1 MRILVAGATGLIG
14 SAVVARLILAGHTVT
29 ALSRS
34 VATAQRRQPEASW
47 VSVDIARQVAPE
59 HWLPHLQGI
68 EAVVNC
74 AGALQDG
81 PSDNLQ
87 GVHAVGI
94 AALFAACE
102 RLGIRRVVHF
112 SAIGVDRATPT
123 AFSRTKLAGDQALM
137 ARDLDWVILRPSVV
151 LGRAAYGAGALMRA
165 LAALPVLPLM
175 PNTGPLQVV
184 QLDEVV
190 ETVLFFLKP
199 DAPACV
205 ALEIAGPE
213 RLPFAD
219 VVLQY
224 RRWRGARPPRI
235 LHLPEWAARIVYLLG
250 DLAGLLGWR
259 PPVRSTARREIVR
272 GAVGD
277 PEPWLRMTGIVPR
290 SLSAALSAEPVTVQ
304 ERWFA
309 PMYLLKPL
317 IFAIF
322 AGFWIFTGI
331 LSVGPSYE
339 LGVALMLEGGSG
351 PLGGP
356 SVIAGGLAD
365 LLIGIGIAVR
375 RFTRPALFAA
385 LAISLFYVVAGTI
398 LLPRLWL
405 EPLGPL
411 AKIWPILMLNLTA
424 LAILKDR

>member
-1 MRILVAGATGLIG
+1 MRVVVSGATGLIG
-14 SAVVARLILAGHTVT
+14 SAVVARLILAGHEVT

-34 VATAQRRQPEASW
+34 VAGASLRQPEARWLSL
-47 VSVDIARQVAPE
+47 DIARQAMPE
-59 HWLPHLQGI
+59 HWIPHLQGI
-68 EAVVNC
+68 EAVVSC

-81 PSDNLQ
+81 PSDSLK
-87 GVHAVGI
+87 GVHATGI
-94 AALFAACE
+94 AALFTACE
-102 RLGIRRVVHF
+102 TLGVRRVVHF
-112 SAIGVDRATPT
+112 SAIGVDRETPT
-123 AFSRTKLAGDQALM
+123 EFSRTKLAGDQALM

-151 LGRAAYGAGALMRA
+151 LGRATYGASALMRA

-175 PNTGPLQVV
+175 LNTGPLQVV

-199 DAPACV
+199 GAPSRL
-205 ALEIAGPE
+205 ALELAGPE
-213 RLPFAD
+213 RLSFAD
-219 VVLQY
+219 VVLRY
-224 RRWRGARPPRI
+224 RRWRGDKGPRI
-235 LHLPEWAARIVYLLG
+235 FRLPVWAARMIYLMG

-272 GAVGD
+272 GAIGD
-277 PEPWLRMTGIVPR
+277 PGPWSRMTGIVPR
-290 SLSAALSAEPVTVQ
+290 SLSTALGAAPISVQ

-317 IFAIF
+317 IFAIL
-322 AGFWIFTGI
+322 AGFWIVTGV

-339 LGVALMLEGGSG
+339 LGVALMLEGGAG
-351 PLGGP
+351 PLSGP

-365 LLIGIGIAVR
+365 LVIGLGIAVR
-375 RFTRPALFAA
+375 RFTRPALYAA
-385 LAISLFYVVAGTI
+385 LAISLFYVVAGSI
-398 LLPRLWL
+398 LLPQLWL

-411 AKIWPILMLNLTA
+411 TKIWPILMLNLTA

>member
-1 MRILVAGATGLIG
+1 MRVLVTGATGLIG
-14 SAVVARLILAGHTVT
+14 SAVVARLLLAGHEVIGI
-29 ALSRS
+29 SRS
-34 VATAQRRQPEASW
+34 IDAAKRRQPEANW
-47 VSVDIARQVAPE
+47 VGLDIARQVTPE
-59 HWLPHLQGI
+59 HWTPHLDGV

-81 PSDNLQ
+81 PSDSLK

-102 RLGIRRVVHF
+102 QLGIRRVIHF
-112 SAIGVDRATPT
+112 SAIGVDREAPT
-123 AFSRTKLAGDQALM
+123 EFSRTKLEGDHALM
-137 ARDLDWVILRPSVV
+137 GRHLDWVILRPSVV
-151 LGRAAYGAGALMRA
+151 LGRGAYGASALFRG
-165 LAALPVLPLM
+165 LAALPILPVM

-190 ETVLFFLKP
+190 ETVLLFLKP
-199 DAPACV
+199 DAPSQV

-213 RLPFAD
+213 RLSFAD
-219 VVLQY
+219 VVLHY
-224 RRWRGARPPRI
+224 RRWCGDASPRI
-235 LHLPEWAARIVYLLG
+235 VHLPEWAARLVYLLG

-259 PPVRSTARREIVR
+259 PPVRSTARREITR
-272 GAVGD
+272 GAIGD
-277 PEPWLRMTGIVPR
+277 PGPWSRMTGIVPR
-290 SLSAALSAEPVTVQ
+290 SLAAALSAEPISVQ
-304 ERWFA
+304 ERWFG
-309 PMYLLKPL
+309 PLYVLKPL
-317 IFAIF
+317 IFVILS
-322 AGFWIFTGI
+322 GFWIVTGV
-331 LSVGPSYE
+331 LSVGPSYD
-339 LGVALMLEGGSG
+339 LGVELMVEGGAG
-351 PLGGP
+351 PLSGP

-365 LLIGIGIAVR
+365 LLIGIGIAIR

>member
-1 MRILVAGATGLIG
+1 MRILITGATGLIG
-14 SAVVARLILAGHTVT
+14 SAVVARLILAGQAVT

-34 VATAQRRQPEASW
+34 VATARRGQSEANWLSI
-47 VSVDIARQVAPE
+47 DIAGQVTPE
-59 HWLPHLQGI
+59 QWLPHLQGI

-81 PSDNLQ
+81 PSDSVQ
-87 GVHAVGI
+87 GVHTVGI
-94 AALFAACE
+94 AALFTACE

-112 SAIGVDRATPT
+112 SAIGVDRGTPT
-123 AFSRTKLAGDQALM
+123 AFSRTKLEGDQALM

-151 LGRAAYGAGALMRA
+151 LGRAAYGASALMRA
-165 LAALPVLPLM
+165 LASLPLLPLM
-175 PNTGPLQVV
+175 PNTAPLQVV
-184 QLDEVV
+184 QLDDVV
-190 ETVLFFLKP
+190 DTVLFFLKS
-199 DAPACV
+199 DAPARV
-205 ALEIAGPE
+205 TLEIAGPE
-213 RLPFAD
+213 RLSFAD
-219 VVLQY
+219 VVLHY
-224 RRWRGARPPRI
+224 RRWRGDPPQRL
-235 LHLPEWAARIVYLLG
+235 LHLPEWAARLIYLMG
-250 DLAGLLGWR
+250 DFAGLLGWR
-259 PPVRSTARREIVR
+259 PPVRSTARREIAR

-277 PEPWLRMTGIVPR
+277 PEPWSRMTGIVPR
-290 SLSAALSAEPVTVQ
+290 SLSAALSAAPISVQ

-322 AGFWIFTGI
+322 AGFWIVTGI

-339 LGVALMLEGGSG
+339 LGVALMLEGGAGALS
-351 PLGGP
+351 GP

-375 RFTRPALFAA
+375 RFTRPALYAA
-385 LAISLFYVVAGTI
+385 LAISLFYVTAGTI

-411 AKIWPILMLNLTA
+411 TKIWPILMLNLTA

>member
-1 MRILVAGATGLIG
+1 MRVVVSGATGLIG
-14 SAVVARLILAGHTVT
+14 SAVVARLILAGHEVT

-34 VATAQRRQPEASW
+34 VAGASLRQPEARWLSL
-47 VSVDIARQVAPE
+47 DIARQAMPE
-59 HWLPHLQGI
+59 HWIQHLQGI
-68 EAVVNC
+68 EAVVSC

-81 PSDNLQ
+81 PSDSLK
-87 GVHAVGI
+87 GVHATGI
-94 AALFAACE
+94 AALFTACE
-102 RLGIRRVVHF
+102 TLGVRRVVHF
-112 SAIGVDRATPT
+112 SAIGVDRETPT
-123 AFSRTKLAGDQALM
+123 EFSRTKLAGDQALM

-151 LGRAAYGAGALMRA
+151 LGRATYGASALMRA
-165 LAALPVLPLM
+165 LAVLPVLPLM

-199 DAPACV
+199 GAPSRL
-205 ALEIAGPE
+205 ALELAGPE
-213 RLPFAD
+213 RLSLAD
-219 VVLQY
+219 VVLHY
-224 RRWRGARPPRI
+224 RRWRGDKAPRI
-235 LHLPEWAARIVYLLG
+235 FRLPERAAQMLYILG

-277 PEPWLRMTGIVPR
+277 PGPWSRMTGIVPR
-290 SLSAALSAEPVTVQ
+290 SLSTALGAAPISVQ

-317 IFAIF
+317 IFAIL
-322 AGFWIFTGI
+322 AGFWIVTGV

-339 LGVALMLEGGSG
+339 LGVALMLEGGAG
-351 PLGGP
+351 PLSGP

-365 LLIGIGIAVR
+365 LVIGLGIAVR
-375 RFTRPALFAA
+375 RFTRPALYAA
-385 LAISLFYVVAGTI
+385 LAISLFYVVAGSI
-398 LLPRLWL
+398 LLPQLWL

-411 AKIWPILMLNLTA
+411 TKIWPILMLNLTA

>member
-1 MRILVAGATGLIG
+1 MRILVTGATGLIG
-14 SAVVARLILAGHTVT
+14 SAVVARLIRAGHTVT

-34 VATAQRRQPEASW
+34 VTTARRRQPEAQWLSI
-47 VSVDIARQVAPE
+47 DIARHVTME
-59 HWLPHLQGI
+59 HWLPHLRGI

-81 PSDNLQ
+81 PSDSLK

-102 RLGIRRVVHF
+102 QLGIRRVVHF

-123 AFSRTKLAGDQALM
+123 EFSRTKLEGDQALM
-137 ARDLDWVILRPSVV
+137 ARELDWVILRPSVV
-151 LGRAAYGAGALMRA
+151 LGRATYGASALMRA

-190 ETVLFFLKP
+190 ETVVFFLKP
-199 DAPACV
+199 DAPARV

-213 RLPFAD
+213 RLSFAD
-219 VVLQY
+219 VVLHH
-224 RRWRGARPPRI
+224 RRWRGDKPGQI
-235 LHLPEWAARIVYLLG
+235 VHLPEWAARLIFLMG

-277 PEPWLRMTGIVPR
+277 PEPWSRMTSIVPR
-290 SLSAALSAEPVTVQ
+290 TLSAALSAEPISVQ

-317 IFAIF
+317 IFVIF
-322 AGFWIFTGI
+322 AGFWIVTGI

-339 LGVALMLEGGSG
+339 LGVALMLEGGAG
-351 PLGGP
+351 PFSGP

-385 LAISLFYVVAGTI
+385 LAISLFYVVAGTVV
-398 LLPRLWL
+398 LPQLWL

-411 AKIWPILMLNLTA
+411 TKIWPILMLNLTA

>member
-1 MRILVAGATGLIG
+1 LRVLVLGATGLIG
-14 SAVVARLILAGHTVT
+14 SAVVARLTGVGHAVT
-29 ALSRS
+29 AISRS
-34 VATAQRRQPEASW
+34 TATAKRHQPEANW
-47 VSVDIARQVAPE
+47 LSVDIARQTKPE
-59 HWLPHLQGI
+59 HWLPHLHDI

-81 PSDNLQ
+81 PSDSLQ
-87 GVHAVGI
+87 GVHTVGV

-112 SAIGVDRATPT
+112 SAIGVDRATPSD
-123 AFSRTKLAGDQALM
+123 FSRTKLEGDQALM
-137 ARDLDWVILRPSVV
+137 ARDLDWIILRPSVV
-151 LGRAAYGAGALMRA
+151 LGRAAYGASALMRA

-175 PNTGPLQVV
+175 SNTGPLQVV
-184 QLDEVV
+184 QLEEVV

-199 DAPACV
+199 DAPAHI

-213 RLPFAD
+213 RLSFAD
-219 VVLQY
+219 VVLHY
-224 RRWRGARPPRI
+224 RRWRGDRPPRI
-235 LHLPEWAARIVYLLG
+235 LHLPEWAARLLYLLG
-250 DLAGLLGWR
+250 DAAGLLGWR

-277 PEPWLRMTGIVPR
+277 PEPWSRMTGIVPR
-290 SLSAALSAEPVTVQ
+290 SLSAALSAEPISVQ

-322 AGFWIFTGI
+322 AGFWIVTGI

-339 LGVALMLEGGSG
+339 IGVALMLEGGAGALS
-351 PLGGP
+351 GP

-375 RFTRPALFAA
+375 RFTRPALYAA
-385 LAISLFYVVAGTI
+385 LAISLFYVAAGTI

>member
-1 MRILVAGATGLIG
+1 LRVLVTGATGLIG
-14 SAVVARLILAGHTVT
+14 SAVVARLIREGHEVT

-34 VATAQRRQPEASW
+34 VASANQRQPEAKWLSL
-47 VSVDIARQVAPE
+47 DISRQTTPE
-59 HWLPHLQGI
+59 HWVPHLHGI
-68 EAVVNC
+68 DAVVNC

-81 PSDNLQ
+81 PSDNLK
-87 GVHAVGI
+87 GVHTVGI
-94 AALFAACE
+94 AALFTACE
-102 RLGIRRVVHF
+102 TLGIRKIVHF

-123 AFSRTKLAGDQALM
+123 EFSKTKLAGDQALM

-151 LGRAAYGAGALMRA
+151 LGRATYGASALMRS

-184 QLDEVV
+184 QLDDVV
-190 ETVLFFLKP
+190 DTVVFFLEP
-199 DAPACV
+199 DAPRRV
-205 ALEIAGPE
+205 ALDLAGPE
-213 RLPFAD
+213 RLSFAE
-219 VVLQY
+219 VVLHY
-224 RRWRGARPPRI
+224 RRWRGDKPPRV
-235 LHLPEWAARIVYLLG
+235 LHLPEWAARLIYLLG
-250 DLAGLLGWR
+250 DFAGLLGWR
-259 PPVRSTARREIVR
+259 PPVRTTARREITR

-277 PEPWLRMTGIVPR
+277 PERWSRMTGIVPR
-290 SLSAALSAEPVTVQ
+290 SLSAALSAEPISVQ

-317 IFAIF
+317 IFVVF
-322 AGFWIFTGI
+322 ASFWIATGI

-339 LGVALMLEGGSG
+339 LGVALMLEGGAG
-351 PLGGP
+351 PLSGP

-365 LLIGIGIAVR
+365 LFIGIGIAVR
-375 RFTRPALFAA
+375 RFTRPALYAA
-385 LAISLFYVVAGTI
+385 LAISLFYVVAGSI

>member
-1 MRILVAGATGLIG
+1 LRILVTGATGLIG
-14 SAVVARLILAGHTVT
+14 SAVVARLIGAGHAVT
-29 ALSRS
+29 ALSRN
-34 VATAQRRQPEASW
+34 VATARRRQPEATW
-47 VSVDIARQVAPE
+47 LGLDIARHTTPD
-59 HWLPHLQGI
+59 HWLPHLEGM

-81 PSDNLQ
+81 PADSLQ
-87 GVHAVGI
+87 GVHTVGI

-123 AFSRTKLAGDQALM
+123 AFSRTKLAGDQALT
-137 ARDLDWVILRPSVV
+137 ALDLDWVILRPSVV
-151 LGRAAYGAGALMRA
+151 LGGAAYGGSALMRA
-165 LAALPVLPLM
+165 LAALPILPLM
-175 PNTGPLQVV
+175 PNTGPLQAV

-199 DAPACV
+199 EAPARV

-213 RLPFAD
+213 RLSFTD
-219 VVLQY
+219 VVLRY
-224 RRWRGARPPRI
+224 RRWRGDKPPRI
-235 LHLPEWAARIVYLLG
+235 LYLPEWVARLVYLLG
-250 DLAGLLGWR
+250 DLVGLLGWR

-272 GAVGD
+272 GAIGD
-277 PEPWLRMTGIVPR
+277 PEPWSRLTGIVPR
-290 SLSAALSAEPVTVQ
+290 SLSEALGAEPISVQ

-317 IFAIF
+317 IFAVF
-322 AGFWIFTGI
+322 AGFWIVTGI

-339 LGVALMLEGGSG
+339 LGVALMRESG
-351 PLGGP
+351 AGPFSGP
-356 SVIAGGLAD
+356 SVIGGGLAD

-375 RFTRPALFAA
+375 RFTRPALYAA
-385 LAISLFYVVAGTI
+385 LAISLLYVVAGSI

-411 AKIWPILMLNLTA
+411 TKVWPILILNLTA

>member
-1 MRILVAGATGLIG
+1 VRVLVTGATGLIG
-14 SAVVARLILAGHTVT
+14 SAVVARLVLAGHEVT
-29 ALSRS
+29 AISRS
-34 VATAQRRQPEASW
+34 IATAKRRQPEAKWLSL
-47 VSVDIARQVAPE
+47 DIARQVTAE
-59 HWLPHLQGI
+59 QWVPHFKGI

-81 PSDNLQ
+81 PSDSLK
-87 GVHAVGI
+87 GVHTVGI
-94 AALFAACE
+94 AALFEACE
-102 RLGIRRVVHF
+102 QLGIRRVVHF
-112 SAIGVDRATPT
+112 SAIGVDRETPT
-123 AFSRTKLAGDQALM
+123 AFSRTKLEGDRALM

-151 LGRAAYGAGALMRA
+151 LGRAAYGASALMRA
-165 LAALPVLPLM
+165 LAALPVLPIM

-190 ETVLFFLKP
+190 DTVLLLLKP
-199 DAPACV
+199 DAPTRV

-213 RLPFAD
+213 RLSFAD
-219 VVLQY
+219 VVLHY
-224 RRWRGARPPRI
+224 RRWRGDKPPRV
-235 LHLPEWAARIVYLLG
+235 LHLPEWAARLIYVLG

-277 PEPWLRMTGIVPR
+277 PEPWSRMTGIVPR
-290 SLSAALSAEPVTVQ
+290 SLSAALSAEPIPVQ

-317 IFAIF
+317 IVAIL
-322 AGFWIFTGI
+322 AGFWIVTGI
-331 LSVGPSYE
+331 LSIGPSYE
-339 LGVALMLEGGSG
+339 LGVELMLEGGAG
-351 PLGGP
+351 PLSGP

-365 LLIGIGIAVR
+365 LLVGIGIAVR
-375 RFTRPALFAA
+375 RFTRPALYAA

-398 LLPRLWL
+398 LLPQLWL

-411 AKIWPILMLNLTA
+411 TKIWPILMLNLTA

>member
-1 MRILVAGATGLIG
+1 M
-14 SAVVARLILAGHTVT
+14 VARLVLAGHDVVGI
-29 ALSRS
+29 SRH
-34 VATAQRRQPEASW
+34 VDAAKRRQPEARW
-47 VSVDIARQVAPE
+47 VGLDIARQVTPD
-59 HWLPHLQGI
+59 HWIPHLRGV

-74 AGALQDG
+74 AGALQEG
-81 PSDNLQ
+81 PADDLN
-87 GVHAVGI
+87 GVHTVGVD
-94 AALFAACE
+94 ALFAACE
-102 RLGIRRVVHF
+102 RLGIRRIVHF
-112 SAIGVDRATPT
+112 SAIGVDRETPT

-151 LGRAAYGAGALMRA
+151 LGRAAYGASALMRA

-184 QLDEVV
+184 QLDDVV
-190 ETVLFFLKP
+190 ATVLFFLKP
-199 DAPACV
+199 DAPSRV
-205 ALEIAGPE
+205 ALEVAGPE
-213 RLPFAD
+213 RLSFAD
-219 VVLQY
+219 VVLHY
-224 RRWRGARPPRI
+224 RRWRGDPPPRI
-235 LHLPEWAARIVYLLG
+235 VHLPEWLARFVYTLG

-259 PPVRSTARREIVR
+259 PPVRSTARREIAR

-277 PEPWLRMTGIVPR
+277 PEPWSRLTGIVPR
-290 SLSAALSAEPVTVQ
+290 SLSAALSAEPISVQ

-309 PMYLLKPL
+309 PLYLLKPL
-317 IFAIF
+317 IFVVF
-322 AGFWIFTGI
+322 AAFWIMTGV

-339 LGVALMLEGGSG
+339 LGVALMLEGGAG
-351 PLGGP
+351 PLSGP

-375 RFTRPALFAA
+375 RFTRPALYAA

>member
-1 MRILVAGATGLIG
+1 LRVLVTGATGLIG
-14 SAVVARLILAGHTVT
+14 SAVVARLVLAGHAVT

-34 VATAQRRQPEASW
+34 IATARWRQPETSW
-47 VSVDIARQVAPE
+47 LSVDIARQTTPE

-81 PSDNLQ
+81 PSDSLK
-87 GVHAVGI
+87 GVHTVGI
-94 AALFAACE
+94 SALFAACE

-123 AFSRTKLAGDQALM
+123 AFSRTKLQGDEALM

-151 LGRAAYGAGALMRA
+151 FGRATYGASALMRA

-190 ETVLFFLKP
+190 KTVLFFLKP
-199 DAPACV
+199 ASPARV

-213 RLPFAD
+213 RLSFAD
-219 VVLQY
+219 VVLHY
-224 RRWRGARPPRI
+224 RRWRGDQPPR
-235 LHLPEWAARIVYLLG
+235 LLRLPEWAARLIYFLG
-250 DLAGLLGWR
+250 DFAGLLGWR

-277 PEPWLRMTGIVPR
+277 PEPWSRMTGIIPR
-290 SLSAALSAEPVTVQ
+290 SLSVALSAEPISVQ

-309 PMYLLKPL
+309 PIYLLKPL

-322 AGFWIFTGI
+322 AAFWIVTGA

-339 LGVALMLEGGSG
+339 IGVALMLEGGAGALS
-351 PLGGP
+351 GP

-375 RFTRPALFAA
+375 RFTRPALYAA
-385 LAISLFYVVAGTI
+385 LAISLFYVVAGSV

-411 AKIWPILMLNLTA
+411 TKIWPILMLNLTA